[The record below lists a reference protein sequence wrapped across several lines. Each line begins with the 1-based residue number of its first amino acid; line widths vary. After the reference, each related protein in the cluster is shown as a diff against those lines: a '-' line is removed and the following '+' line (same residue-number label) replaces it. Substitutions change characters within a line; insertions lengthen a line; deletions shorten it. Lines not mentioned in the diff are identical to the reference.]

1 VIKKICARF
10 TLFIIVTSVGWNSL
24 AAPARLPATERA
36 LRVAIIG
43 FVDGSVAGEKS
54 NSEKSDS
61 EKSNSEKSGSALRL
75 EDALESAFKRD
86 ARVALIE
93 PSQLKPALAGTGYNR
108 SINMS
113 RDEARGLGAAI
124 GCDFFIIGKKDL
136 ATRSEAKGESH
147 EEAVLGLMIVDGRTG
162 ALAAFDFLIEKASA
176 REAALAAL
184 MKAVDSRAANYIE
197 WMNQIRA
204 RRETLSPPA
213 ARSSEIIEDIRNAE
227 PAAGAD
233 FKPPEFLNRAKP
245 EYTEAA
251 ERADINATV
260 EAAAVFRASGEVG
273 EVEIT
278 RWAGFGLDESAERAI
293 RSLKFKPAMR
303 AGQPVSVRAM
313 VRYNFRRVEDQPR
326 KSDAPAA
333 APPPAPVP
341 DLRKYFKPGYRPP
354 A

>member
-1 VIKKICARF
+1 VNKRICARF
-10 TLFIIVTSVGWNSL
+10 ALFIIAASVGWNSL
-24 AAPARLPATERA
+24 AAPARPPAAERA
-36 LRVAIIG
+36 LRVAMIG
-43 FVDGSVAGEKS
+43 FVDSSVVGEQ
-54 NSEKSDS
+54 
-61 EKSNSEKSGSALRL
+61 SGSALRP

-86 ARVALIE
+86 ARVVLIE
-93 PSQLKPALAGTGYNR
+93 PSQLQPALAGTGYNR

-124 GCDFFIIGKKDL
+124 GCDFFIIGKKDM
-136 ATRSEAKGESH
+136 ATRSVSKGESH
-147 EEAVLGLMIVDGRTG
+147 EEAILGLMIVDGRTG
-162 ALAAFDFLIEKASA
+162 ALAAFDFLSEKAPA

-184 MKAVDSRAANYIE
+184 MKTVDARAASYVDL
-197 WMNQIRA
+197 MNQIRA
-204 RRETLSPPA
+204 RRETLSPPNA
-213 ARSSEIIEDIRNAE
+213 QSAETIADLRNAE
-227 PAAGAD
+227 SAVEAG

-245 EYTEAA
+245 EYTESA

-303 AGQPVSVRAM
+303 AGQPISVRAM
-313 VRYNFRRVEDQPR
+313 VRYNFRLIEDQPR
-326 KSDAPAA
+326 KADAPANE
-333 APPPAPVP
+333 PQEKQVP